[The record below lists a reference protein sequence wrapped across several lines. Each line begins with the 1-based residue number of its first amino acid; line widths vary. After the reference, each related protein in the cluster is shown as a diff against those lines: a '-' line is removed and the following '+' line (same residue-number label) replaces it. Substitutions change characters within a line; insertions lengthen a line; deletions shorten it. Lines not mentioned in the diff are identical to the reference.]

1 MRRRRQKSDS
11 RKLIMVKER
20 PGNTGNL
27 SQIQPSRSTGMAA
40 VVKES
45 QVEAVH
51 SETYDALMKV
61 SWNFDYQSQVAKL
74 DDLYNRAKEN
84 QWNAEDLAWDT
95 PIDPSDPIIAP
106 ETSLY
111 ARMPFFQRLSASQ
124 QATFSAHSTA
134 QMLSQFLHGEQGALL
149 TAATVAQG
157 VPDMKAKYYAATQ
170 TIDEARHVEAYDRY
184 VEKIAIHYPM
194 VPWLKQLI
202 DTTLQANNFCK
213 VMIGMN
219 MIVEG
224 LALGAFNNMYK
235 QTEEPLLK
243 SITFNVMRDESRH
256 VSFGH
261 VYLAPTIAALHQD
274 DREDLAQFAFDA
286 VSILV
291 NGQATGTDSG
301 FLKVLEVSGI
311 EPQDFAAGMK
321 EAADMGITRDLPPG
335 QIHSL
340 NDLMMP
346 ALVRVGLITPRTKE
360 LFEGIGVPV
369 NADLRVLEAME
380 DDRSDRNVLNA
391 EQASF

>member
-1 MRRRRQKSDS
+1 
-11 RKLIMVKER
+11 
-20 PGNTGNL
+20 
-27 SQIQPSRSTGMAA
+27 MAA

-45 QVEAVH
+45 QTVH
-51 SETYDALMKV
+51 SETYETLMQV
-61 SWNFDYQSQVAKL
+61 SWNFDYQGQVAKL

-84 QWNAEDLAWDT
+84 QWNAAGLAWDT
-95 PIDPSDPIIAP
+95 PIDPSSPIIAA
-106 ETSLY
+106 EHSQY
-111 ARMPFFQRLSASQ
+111 GRMPFFQKLSDQ
-124 QATFSAHSTA
+124 QQQTFMAHSTA

-149 TAATVAQG
+149 TAATVAHG

-170 TIDEARHVEAYDRY
+170 TVDEARHVEAYDRY

-194 VPWLKQLI
+194 VPWLKELI
-202 DTTLQANNFCK
+202 DATLSTNNFCK

-261 VYLAPTIAALHQD
+261 VYLTPTVAALHQD
-274 DREDLAQFAFDA
+274 EREDLAQFAFDA
-286 VSILV
+286 VQILV
-291 NGQATGTDSG
+291 KGQSAGTDSG
-301 FLKVLEVSGI
+301 FLKVLEASNI
-311 EPQDFAAGMK
+311 DPQDFMAGMQ
-321 EAADMGITRDLPPG
+321 EAAEMGITRELPPG

-346 ALVRVGLITPRTKE
+346 ALVRAGLVTQRTKE

-369 NADLRVLEAME
+369 NADLTVLEAME
-380 DDRSDRNVLNA
+380 DGKSDLSVLNA
-391 EQASF
+391 EQAAY

>member
-1 MRRRRQKSDS
+1 
-11 RKLIMVKER
+11 
-20 PGNTGNL
+20 
-27 SQIQPSRSTGMAA
+27 MAA
-40 VVKES
+40 VVKEA
-45 QVEAVH
+45 QTPVH
-51 SETYDALMKV
+51 SETYETLMQV
-61 SWNFDYQSQVAKL
+61 SWNFDYRGQVEKL

-84 QWNAEDLAWDT
+84 QWNAAELAWDT
-95 PIDPSDPIIAP
+95 AIDPANPIIAP
-106 ETSLY
+106 EHSQY
-111 ARMPFFQRLSASQ
+111 ARMPFFRKLSQ
-124 QATFSAHSTA
+124 QQQETFSAHSTA

-149 TAATVAQG
+149 TAATVAHG

-202 DTTLQANNFCK
+202 DTTLQTNNFCK

-219 MIVEG
+219 MIIEG
-224 LALGAFNNMYK
+224 LALGAFNNMYR

-261 VYLAPTIAALHQD
+261 VYLAPTVAALHPD

-286 VSILV
+286 VEILV
-291 NGQATGTDSG
+291 QGQMGPTDAG

-311 EPQDFAAGMK
+311 DAEDFMAGLK
-321 EAADMGITRDLPPG
+321 EAAELGIMRELPPG

-346 ALVRVGLITPRTKE
+346 ALVRAGLITPRTKE

-369 NADLRVLEAME
+369 NADLSVLEAME
-380 DDRSDRNVLNA
+380 DGKSDLNVLNA
-391 EQASF
+391 EKASY

>member
-1 MRRRRQKSDS
+1 MQ
-11 RKLIMVKER
+11 
-20 PGNTGNL
+20 
-27 SQIQPSRSTGMAA
+27 
-40 VVKES
+40 
-45 QVEAVH
+45 
-51 SETYDALMKV
+51 V
-61 SWNFDYQSQVAKL
+61 SWNFDYQGQVAKL

-84 QWNAEDLAWDT
+84 QWNAADLAWDT
-95 PIDPSDPIIAP
+95 PIDPSNPIIAP
-106 ETSLY
+106 EHSQY
-111 ARMPFFQRLSASQ
+111 ARMPFFEKLSEKSR
-124 QATFSAHSTA
+124 QAFSAHSTA
-134 QMLSQFLHGEQGALL
+134 QLLSQFLHGEQGALL
-149 TAATVAQG
+149 TAATVAHG

-194 VPWLKQLI
+194 VPWLKTLI
-202 DTTLQANNFCK
+202 DTTLATNNFCK

-219 MIVEG
+219 MIIEG

-261 VYLAPTIAALHQD
+261 VYLTPTVAALHPD

-286 VSILV
+286 VQILV
-291 NGQATGTDSG
+291 QGQSAGIDAG

-311 EPQDFAAGMK
+311 DPEDFMAGMQ
-321 EAADMGITRDLPPG
+321 EAAEMGIARDLPPG

-346 ALVRVGLITPRTKE
+346 ALVRAGLVTPRTKA

-369 NADLRVLEAME
+369 NADLSVLEAME
-380 DDRSDRNVLNA
+380 DAKSDVNVLNA
-391 EQASF
+391 AQAAY

>member
-1 MRRRRQKSDS
+1 
-11 RKLIMVKER
+11 
-20 PGNTGNL
+20 
-27 SQIQPSRSTGMAA
+27 MAA
-40 VVKES
+40 VAHATEPS
-45 QVEAVH
+45 LDR
-51 SETYDALMKV
+51 SETYETLMQV
-61 SWNFDYQSQVAKL
+61 AWNFDYQGQVAKL

-84 QWNAEDLAWDT
+84 QWNAAELAWDT
-95 PIDPSDPIIAP
+95 PIDPSNPIIAP
-106 ETSLY
+106 EHSQY
-111 ARMPFFQRLSASQ
+111 ARMPFFQKLSETQ

-149 TAATVAQG
+149 TAATVAHG

-194 VPWLKQLI
+194 VPWLKELI
-202 DTTLQANNFCK
+202 DTTLQTNNFCK

-219 MIVEG
+219 MIIEG

-261 VYLAPTIAALHQD
+261 VYLAPTVAALHKD
-274 DREDLAQFAFDA
+274 EREELAQFAFDA
-286 VSILV
+286 VQILV
-291 NGQATGTDSG
+291 RGQATGTDEG

-311 EPQDFAAGMK
+311 EPEDFMAGMK
-321 EAADMGITRDLPPG
+321 EAAELGIARELPPG

-346 ALVRVGLITPRTKE
+346 ALVRAGLVTPRTKE

-369 NADLRVLEAME
+369 NADLTVLEAME
-380 DDRSDRNVLNA
+380 DGKSDLNVLNA
-391 EQASF
+391 EQAAY

>member
-1 MRRRRQKSDS
+1 
-11 RKLIMVKER
+11 
-20 PGNTGNL
+20 
-27 SQIQPSRSTGMAA
+27 MAA
-40 VVKES
+40 VIKENQS
-45 QVEAVH
+45 EAVR
-51 SETYDALMKV
+51 SETYETLMQV
-61 SWNFDYQSQVAKL
+61 SWNFDYQGQVAKL

-84 QWNAEDLAWDT
+84 QWNAAELAWDT
-95 PIDPSDPIIAP
+95 PIDPSNPIIAA
-106 ETSLY
+106 EHSQY
-111 ARMPFFQRLSASQ
+111 GRMPFFQKLSTEQ
-124 QATFSAHSTA
+124 QQTFMAHSTA

-149 TAATVAQG
+149 TAATVAHG

-170 TIDEARHVEAYDRY
+170 TMDEARHVEAYDRY

-194 VPWLKQLI
+194 VPWLKELI
-202 DTTLQANNFCK
+202 DATLSTNNFCK

-261 VYLAPTIAALHQD
+261 VYLAPTVAALHQD
-274 DREDLAQFAFDA
+274 EREDLAQFAFDA
-286 VSILV
+286 VEILV
-291 NGQATGTDSG
+291 KGQSAGTDAG
-301 FLKVLEVSGI
+301 FMKVLEVSNI
-311 EPQDFAAGMK
+311 DPQDFMAGMQ
-321 EAADMGITRDLPPG
+321 EAAEMGITRALPPG

-346 ALVRVGLITPRTKE
+346 ALVRAGLVTARTKA

-369 NADLRVLEAME
+369 NADLSVLEAME
-380 DDRSDRNVLNA
+380 DSRSDLNVLNA
-391 EQASF
+391 EQAAY

>member
-1 MRRRRQKSDS
+1 
-11 RKLIMVKER
+11 
-20 PGNTGNL
+20 
-27 SQIQPSRSTGMAA
+27 MAA
-40 VVKES
+40 VVQEN
-45 QVEAVH
+45 QPQTVH
-51 SETYDALMKV
+51 SETYETLMQV
-61 SWNFDYQSQVAKL
+61 SWNFDYQGQVAKL

-84 QWNAEDLAWDT
+84 QWNAAELAWDT
-95 PIDPSDPIIAP
+95 PIDPSNPIIAV
-106 ETSLY
+106 EHSQY
-111 ARMPFFQRLSASQ
+111 GKMPFFQKLSQEQ
-124 QATFSAHSTA
+124 QQTFMAHSTA

-149 TAATVAQG
+149 TAATVAHG

-194 VPWLKQLI
+194 VPWLKELI
-202 DTTLQANNFCK
+202 DATLGTNNFCK

-261 VYLAPTIAALHQD
+261 VYLAPTVAALHQD
-274 DREDLAQFAFDA
+274 EREDLAQFAFDA
-286 VSILV
+286 VQILV
-291 NGQATGTDSG
+291 KGQSAGTDSG
-301 FLKVLEVSGI
+301 FLKVLEVSNI
-311 EPQDFAAGMK
+311 DPQDFMAGMK
-321 EAADMGITRDLPPG
+321 EAAEMGITRELPPG

-346 ALVRVGLITPRTKE
+346 ALVRAGLVTPRTKE

-369 NADLRVLEAME
+369 NADLTVLEAME
-380 DDRSDRNVLNA
+380 DSKSDLNVLNA
-391 EQASF
+391 EQAAY

>member
-1 MRRRRQKSDS
+1 
-11 RKLIMVKER
+11 
-20 PGNTGNL
+20 
-27 SQIQPSRSTGMAA
+27 MAA
-40 VVKES
+40 VVQENQPAS
-45 QVEAVH
+45 VH
-51 SETYDALMKV
+51 SETYETLMQV
-61 SWNFDYQSQVAKL
+61 SWNFDYQGQVAKL

-84 QWNAEDLAWDT
+84 QWNAAELAWDT
-95 PIDPSDPIIAP
+95 PIDPSNPIIAA
-106 ETSLY
+106 EHSQY
-111 ARMPFFQRLSASQ
+111 GKMPFFKKLSEQ
-124 QATFSAHSTA
+124 QQQTFMAHSTA

-149 TAATVAQG
+149 TAATVAHG

-194 VPWLKQLI
+194 VPWLKELI
-202 DTTLQANNFCK
+202 DTTLSTNNFCK

-261 VYLAPTIAALHQD
+261 VYLAPTVAALHQD
-274 DREDLAQFAFDA
+274 EREDLAQFAFDA
-286 VSILV
+286 VQILV
-291 NGQATGTDSG
+291 KGQSAGTDSG
-301 FLKVLEVSGI
+301 FLKVLEASSI
-311 EPQDFAAGMK
+311 DPQDFMAGMQ
-321 EAADMGITRDLPPG
+321 EAAEMGITRELPPG

-346 ALVRVGLITPRTKE
+346 ALVRAGLVTPRTKA

-369 NADLRVLEAME
+369 NADLTVLEAME
-380 DDRSDRNVLNA
+380 DGKSDLNVLNA
-391 EQASF
+391 EQAAY

>member
-1 MRRRRQKSDS
+1 
-11 RKLIMVKER
+11 
-20 PGNTGNL
+20 
-27 SQIQPSRSTGMAA
+27 MAA

-45 QVEAVH
+45 QPEAVH
-51 SETYDALMKV
+51 SETYETLMKV
-61 SWNFDYQSQVAKL
+61 SWNFDYRGQVEKL

-84 QWNAEDLAWDT
+84 QWNAAELAWDT
-95 PIDPSDPIIAP
+95 PIDPSNPIIAP
-106 ETSLY
+106 EHSQY
-111 ARMPFFQRLSASQ
+111 ARMPFFQKLSKEQ

-149 TAATVAQG
+149 TAATVAHG

-202 DTTLQANNFCK
+202 DTTLQTNNFCK

-219 MIVEG
+219 MIIEG

-261 VYLAPTIAALHQD
+261 VYLAPTVAALHQD

-286 VSILV
+286 VEILV
-291 NGQATGTDSG
+291 KGQMAGTDTG

-311 EPQDFAAGMK
+311 DPEDFMAGLK
-321 EAADMGITRDLPPG
+321 EAAELGITRELPPG

-346 ALVRVGLITPRTKE
+346 ALVRAGLITPRTKE

-369 NADLRVLEAME
+369 NADLTVLEAME
-380 DDRSDRNVLNA
+380 DGKSDLNVLNA
-391 EQASF
+391 EKAAY

>member
-1 MRRRRQKSDS
+1 
-11 RKLIMVKER
+11 
-20 PGNTGNL
+20 
-27 SQIQPSRSTGMAA
+27 MAA
-40 VVKES
+40 VVKEA
-45 QVEAVH
+45 QTPVH
-51 SETYDALMKV
+51 SETYETLMQV
-61 SWNFDYQSQVAKL
+61 SWNFDYRGQVEKL

-84 QWNAEDLAWDT
+84 QWNAAELAWDT
-95 PIDPSDPIIAP
+95 AIDPANPIIAP
-106 ETSLY
+106 EHSQY
-111 ARMPFFQRLSASQ
+111 ARMPFFQKLSQ
-124 QATFSAHSTA
+124 QQQETFSAHSTA

-149 TAATVAQG
+149 TAATVAHG

-202 DTTLQANNFCK
+202 DTTLQTNNFCK

-219 MIVEG
+219 MIIEG
-224 LALGAFNNMYK
+224 LALGAFNNMYR

-261 VYLAPTIAALHQD
+261 VYLAPTVAALHPD

-286 VSILV
+286 VEILV
-291 NGQATGTDSG
+291 QGQMGPTDAG

-311 EPQDFAAGMK
+311 DAEDFMAGLK
-321 EAADMGITRDLPPG
+321 EAAELGIMRELPPG

-346 ALVRVGLITPRTKE
+346 ALVRAGLITPRTKE

-369 NADLRVLEAME
+369 NADLSVLEAME
-380 DDRSDRNVLNA
+380 DGKSDLNVLNA
-391 EQASF
+391 EKASY